1 MKILIYIMVILAIL
15 IAAGGCRPESY
26 SYRYQAGSWYEYQ
39 QLMKAWIPNN
49 STLPPLPPQTETSEP
64 RWVKVSSS
72 GRIEPEQG
80 YLRRPNVYFTASYGF
95 ARPYRRWRYRPSLRH
110 YSRHGTGFSL
120 GMLYGSGG
128 YWPRS
133 YFWDDPWY
141 DSWPSYRCWP

>member
-1 MKILIYIMVILAIL
+1 MKRLLHITVISAIL

-39 QLMKAWIPNN
+39 QLMKVWVPNN
-49 STLPPLPPQTETSEP
+49 GILPPLPPDGDNSEP

-80 YLRRPNVYFTASYGF
+80 YLRRPNVYFTASYGHF
-95 ARPYRRWRYRPSLRH
+95 RPYRRGYYSPYRHRYGRYGS
-110 YSRHGTGFSL
+110 GFSL
-120 GMLYGSGG
+120 GMHYGSRG
-128 YWPRS
+128 YWPGS

-141 DSWPSYRCWP
+141 DPWSYYDCWP